1 MTFSVPSFLAA
12 AIKPS
17 IPPMSAADCA
27 LPALVELVLAPP
39 QAVNRVRAPARM
51 PRWRRP
57 PPPKKSRRRGQ
68 AYSMFPSLQVDLIL
82 APFKSSLG
90 PLVKERRIKG
100 LLSGTNQR
108 GERLADGS
116 LPIHALRRDRQ
127 PDSMGRL
134 RQREGHPGAAFT
146 LQTDE
151 FRERVGE
158 AERWREPEAKAARD
172 GCGPRDISSELA
184 PGGLSVAIVGGSQ
197 AADEVVVG
205 HGH

>member
-12 AIKPS
+12 ATRAS
-17 IPPMSAADCA
+17 IPPMSAADFA
-27 LPALVELVLAPP
+27 LAALVELVLVPP
-39 QAVNRVRAPARM
+39 QAVNTVRAPARM

-57 PPPKKSRRRGQ
+57 PPLKTSRRRCQ
-68 AYSMFPSLQVDLIL
+68 AYSMFPSLQVDLIV

-100 LLSGTNQR
+100 LISRTNQG
-108 GERLADGS
+108 GERLADRL

-127 PDSMGRL
+127 LDPMGRL
-134 RQREGHPGAAFT
+134 RQREGHPGAAST
-146 LQTDE
+146 LQPDK

-158 AERWREPEAKAARD
+158 PPGWRETHAQATWDRRGGRD
-172 GCGPRDISSELA
+172 MISDLA
-184 PGGLSVAIVGGSQ
+184 PRGLPVAIVGGCQ
-197 AADEVVVG
+197 AADEVAVW